1 MSKIFVFILISL
13 FFTSCS
19 LNKNSKLWN
28 KEDQIVNE
36 VKDQKEIIFVEE
48 KKELKELNPLLQLD
62 LSKTKTNNKIYDD
75 LNKILGSDGI
85 KRLTD
90 DTQGLMK
97 QQMQLAESM
106 KGMEP
111 LVEQMMPMINQMKGM
126 MNSLDSDNSLGGVMD
141 IAKKLS
147 GTKESS

>member
-1 MSKIFVFILISL
+1 MNKIFVFILISL

-62 LSKTKTNNKIYDD
+62 LSKTKTNNKIYEYIR
-75 LNKILGSDGI
+75 NY
-85 KRLTD
+85 
-90 DTQGLMK
+90 
-97 QQMQLAESM
+97 
-106 KGMEP
+106 
-111 LVEQMMPMINQMKGM
+111 
-126 MNSLDSDNSLGGVMD
+126 NSSYFTVHCNDH
-141 IAKKLS
+141 
-147 GTKESS
+147 

>member
-13 FFTSCS
+13 FFLSCS

-48 KKELKELNPLLQLD
+48 KKELKELNPLLQID

-75 LNKILGSDGI
+75 LNNFGSLKYSGSLIKTAKYNFSKLGSFNFFVWH
-85 KRLTD
+85 LYAF
-90 DTQGLMK
+90 L
-97 QQMQLAESM
+97 
-106 KGMEP
+106 
-111 LVEQMMPMINQMKGM
+111 
-126 MNSLDSDNSLGGVMD
+126 
-141 IAKKLS
+141 
-147 GTKESS
+147 

>member
-48 KKELKELNPLLQLD
+48 KKELKELKPFITIRL
-62 LSKTKTNNKIYDD
+62 
-75 LNKILGSDGI
+75 I
-85 KRLTD
+85 K
-90 DTQGLMK
+90 
-97 QQMQLAESM
+97 
-106 KGMEP
+106 
-111 LVEQMMPMINQMKGM
+111 N
-126 MNSLDSDNSLGGVMD
+126 
-141 IAKKLS
+141 
-147 GTKESS
+147 